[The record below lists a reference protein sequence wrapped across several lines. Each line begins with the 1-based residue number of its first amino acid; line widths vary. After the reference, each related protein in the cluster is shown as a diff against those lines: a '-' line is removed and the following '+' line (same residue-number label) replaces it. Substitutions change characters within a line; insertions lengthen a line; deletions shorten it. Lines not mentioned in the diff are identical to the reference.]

1 MTLERKDLR
10 LKLDDDDHQRL
21 RLIAESE
28 GCEMSEWAEKILVDV
43 MRGRI
48 HRATVLA
55 EKAKRAGLT
64 GNVIP
69 EKK

>member
-1 MTLERKDLR
+1 VTLERKDLR

-28 GCEMSEWAEKILVDV
+28 GCEMAEWAEKVLVDV
-43 MRGRI
+43 MRARI
-48 HRATVLA
+48 HKATVLA
-55 EKAKRAGLT
+55 DKARRSGLS
-64 GNVIP
+64 GNELP